1 MRENHEKSDSVFN
14 LFLSAFMGN
23 NLSCPVNSAAE
34 EPRTKPS
41 PGLTLAEAIAQAL
54 FRWWKEEVELL
65 CDEIAIQRATRP
77 LDLAEALFRIRKA
90 MLGRKDAGIQAIL
103 QSAFLHP
110 VPSTFVER
118 RIRNILR
125 FCDQDTAR
133 HQVASPPASPLLS
146 LVAFASFSFLLLSLL
161 ELWLDPLF
169 LHCQLERIIRCLV

>member
-1 MRENHEKSDSVFN
+1 
-14 LFLSAFMGN
+14 MGD

-54 FRWWKEEVELL
+54 FRWWKG
-65 CDEIAIQRATRP
+65 D
-77 LDLAEALFRIRKA
+77 
-90 MLGRKDAGIQAIL
+90 
-103 QSAFLHP
+103 
-110 VPSTFVER
+110 VER

-161 ELWLDPLF
+161 ELWLDLLF